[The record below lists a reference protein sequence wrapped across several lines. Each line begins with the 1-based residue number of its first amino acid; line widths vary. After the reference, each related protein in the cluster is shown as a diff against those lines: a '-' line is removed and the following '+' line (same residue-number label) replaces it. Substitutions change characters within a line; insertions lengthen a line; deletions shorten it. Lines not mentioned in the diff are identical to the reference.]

1 MPHNLSFQLMLVG
14 IFAVANNFKSLGKFL
29 QLTQGLSRKKQL
41 QLSSRASLASLC
53 IMMVALF
60 CGDSV
65 LRFFGVSLDSFR
77 IAGGLILAILGIDM
91 IHAKRN
97 SDDDELIPSSANHHY
112 STIISTAIIPIAI
125 PLTTGAGT
133 FSTIIIFVDAI
144 GGNNWLYY
152 QLIIAI
158 LSQTLIN
165 YLVFRYS
172 STLLKLM
179 GRTGMNVLIRLVG
192 LITLSLGVQFI
203 TQGLKAIFPGLGI

>member
-1 MPHNLSFQLMLVG
+1 M
-14 IFAVANNFKSLGKFL
+14 
-29 QLTQGLSRKKQL
+29 
-41 QLSSRASLASLC
+41 
-53 IMMVALF
+53 
-60 CGDSV
+60 
-65 LRFFGVSLDSFR
+65 
-77 IAGGLILAILGIDM
+77 AILGIDM
-91 IHAKRN
+91 IHAKQN
-97 SDDDELIPSSANHHY
+97 LDDDELIPSSTNHHY
-112 STIISTAIIPIAI
+112 SAIISTAIIPIAI

-144 GGNNWLYY
+144 GGNDWLYY

-172 STLLKLM
+172 TTLLKLM

-203 TQGLKAIFPGLGI
+203 TQVLKAIFPGLGI